1 MIIISRLLVKK
12 QSSGILKLNTDFK
25 SFKLD
30 SIVINKLPLLESPAI
45 IDSSD
50 IIDNNTPIY
59 DIKGDRKSPIIKLF
73 ETNSERIVVINGETF
88 GSGAFNFIKIR
99 IHLKNVSYVP
109 YFNSISILC

>member
-1 MIIISRLLVKK
+1 MIIISRLLV
-12 QSSGILKLNTDFK
+12 QNNNRQNFKLNTDFK

-50 IIDNNTPIY
+50 IIDNNTLIY

-73 ETNSERIVVINGETF
+73 GTNSERIVVINGENLEV
-88 GSGAFNFIKIR
+88 A
-99 IHLKNVSYVP
+99 Y
-109 YFNSISILC
+109 SISSK